1 MKQRD
6 FGDLGKMMDE
16 IFSAAENL
24 GSVFGEKTGFN
35 PHEKGFN
42 WDAQWDFYPSHS
54 YPPVNIYMTDDKTM
68 VFEFA
73 LAGFRESDID
83 LQFKGDYMMLSAT
96 PPAEMEP
103 DENIH
108 FLKRRLKV
116 KEIRDQRYYVPED
129 KFDREA
135 SEAVFKNGILRVT
148 VPPRDKP
155 EEGDGYKISIK
166 KEDTE

>member
-6 FGDLGKMMDE
+6 FDSLGRMMDQ
-16 IFSAAENL
+16 IFSAAEDL
-24 GSVFGEKTGFN
+24 GAVFGEKTGFD
-35 PHEKGFN
+35 PREKGFN
-42 WDAQWDFYPSHS
+42 WDAQWDFYPSYS
-54 YPPVNIYMTDDKTM
+54 YPPVNIYMSDDKTM
-68 VFEFA
+68 VFQFA

-96 PPAEMEP
+96 PPPEMEP
-103 DENIH
+103 DENVH

-116 KEIRDQRYYVPED
+116 KPFHDQRYYVPED

-148 VPPRDKP
+148 VPPKDRP
-155 EEGDGYKISIK
+155 NEGEGYKISIN
-166 KEDTE
+166 KEETE

>member
-6 FGDLGKMMDE
+6 FGDLGRMMDQ
-16 IFSAAENL
+16 IFSAAEDL
-24 GSVFGEKTGFN
+24 GAVFGEKTGFD
-35 PHEKGFN
+35 PREKGFN
-42 WDAQWDFYPSHS
+42 WDAQWDFYPSYS
-54 YPPVNIYMTDDKTM
+54 YPPVNIYMSDDKTM

-73 LAGFRESDID
+73 LAGFRENDIN

-96 PPAEMEP
+96 PPPEMEP
-103 DENIH
+103 DENVH

-116 KEIRDQRYYVPED
+116 KPIHDQRYYVPED

-148 VPPRDKP
+148 IPPKERPD
-155 EEGDGYKISIK
+155 EEEGYKITIT
-166 KEDTE
+166 KEDEE